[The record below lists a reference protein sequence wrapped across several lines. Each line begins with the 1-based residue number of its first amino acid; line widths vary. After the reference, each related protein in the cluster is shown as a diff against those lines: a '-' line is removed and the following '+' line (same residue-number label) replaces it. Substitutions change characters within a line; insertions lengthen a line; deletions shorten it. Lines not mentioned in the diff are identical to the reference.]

1 MTTHEHNPHEYKK
14 TLEAASNRPEEK
26 KQETKDSSLNKVIL
40 GMLIA
45 LALLAAFII
54 IKENLAVPPVYK
66 YSNGDSEFEVRRITP
81 TESQIE
87 FYYGNKPEPFIM
99 TIRYGPMDIEDIK
112 IEDKEIKKRIADDE
126 TVYLTFDPKE
136 ELKGEAALAGLEVG
150 KFIGNKYFFN
160 IPVKS
165 GLTSDYANNTVIT
178 CANATA
184 KSTVIWIKKGK
195 KTAIK
200 TEGDCITIE
209 GPTEIDM
216 VKAADR
222 LALYLVGIM
231 P

>member
-14 TLEAASNRPEEK
+14 TLETASNRKEEDK
-26 KQETKDSSLNKVIL
+26 PKTKESNINWVIG
-40 GMLIA
+40 GMLIV
-45 LALLAAFII
+45 LAILATVIV
-54 IKENLAVPPVYK
+54 IKETFAVPAVYK

-87 FYYGNKPEPFIM
+87 FYYGNNPKPFIM
-99 TIRYGPMDIEDIK
+99 TIRYGPMDIETIK
-112 IEDKEIKKRIADDE
+112 LEDKEIKKRIADDE
-126 TVYLTFDPKE
+126 IVYITLDPKE
-136 ELKGEAALAGLEVG
+136 ELKGEAVLAGVEVG

-165 GLTSDYANNTVIT
+165 GLTSDYANNTIIT

-184 KSTVIWIKKGK
+184 KSTVIQIKKGK
-195 KTAIK
+195 EAAIK

-209 GPTEIDM
+209 GPTEVDM